1 MPGRRRPRRGRVT
14 QPGNPSTADGG
25 RGCGEGGSS
34 GQSVGADDYVVGARA
49 YVSAEFIGH
58 CCFSEFVFCLL
69 FIA

>member
-1 MPGRRRPRRGRVT
+1 VAREEARV
-14 QPGNPSTADGG
+14 SLSGG
-25 RGCGEGGSS
+25 MTMWWVLR
-34 GQSVGADDYVVGARA
+34 ARA